1 MVSLKAILT
10 SSTAFF
16 SAAFTILVNEFIPP
30 AVRSFFSIIVHYFFT
45 PRLTLIIEDEEDKIC
60 DKGWRAQ
67 EAHVYRPKE
76 GRAHPLCEPL
86 TERRPRL
93 AHQVSE
99 SLLRKEETCPA
110 RMRLALQG

>member
-1 MVSLKAILT
+1 MKRMKYVIRLGKPKRPM
-10 SSTAFF
+10 STG
-16 SAAFTILVNEFIPP
+16 PC
-30 AVRSFFSIIVHYFFT
+30 
-45 PRLTLIIEDEEDKIC
+45 PR
-60 DKGWRAQ
+60 
-67 EAHVYRPKE
+67 AHVYRPKE

-99 SLLRKEETCPA
+99 DLLCKDEACPA